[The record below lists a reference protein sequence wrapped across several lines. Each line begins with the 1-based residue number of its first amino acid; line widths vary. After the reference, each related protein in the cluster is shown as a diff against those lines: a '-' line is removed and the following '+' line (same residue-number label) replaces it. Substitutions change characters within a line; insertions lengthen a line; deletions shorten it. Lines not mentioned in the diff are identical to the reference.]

1 MESKTDSLFYSLDR
15 DGESKLSTIE
25 NMVRPCRSYI
35 ECKRLKRLLFG
46 NANFIGYSK
55 FFCDVHRKVF
65 LKGGGKRRISFPY
78 VLASQERQDK
88 E

>member
-1 MESKTDSLFYSLDR
+1 MESRRDSWDYSLDG
-15 DGESKLSTIE
+15 DDESKLSTME

-55 FFCDVHRKVF
+55 FRGDVSSRVF
-65 LKGGGKRRISFPY
+65 LILDGKVVGS
-78 VLASQERQDK
+78 AG
-88 E
+88 